1 MRSRPTIIVLAAGP
15 GRRSA
20 ASPSR
25 LAQPLAGSSV
35 LATTL
40 AQAIQTRL
48 PVVVVTTESLL
59 PLVAEQI
66 AQRDTVVVSAVD
78 AMRGIGHLVAV
89 AVGEHA
95 SSPGWLVLPGDLPL
109 VQPST
114 LLAVAEA
121 LDEHPVAY
129 AQYRGRRGHPVGFG
143 AELYSEL
150 SLLSGDDGV
159 RRLIARYPGFAAEV
173 DDPGVRS
180 DTEAGAAF
188 ELHRAAGAA
197 S

>member
-1 MRSRPTIIVLAAGP
+1 MRSRPTIVLLAAGP
-15 GRRSA
+15 GRRGA
-20 ASPSR
+20 GSPAR

-40 AQAIQTRL
+40 AHAIQTRL
-48 PVVVVTTESLL
+48 PVLLVTTESLL
-59 PLVAEQI
+59 PLVADQI
-66 AQRDTVVVSAVD
+66 AHRDTIVVSAAD
-78 AMRGIGHLVAV
+78 TLRGSGHLVAV
-89 AVGEHA
+89 GVTERA
-95 SSPGWLVLPGDLPL
+95 SSPGWLVLPGDLPMVL
-109 VQPST
+109 PST

-129 AQYRGRRGHPVGFG
+129 AQYRGRRGHPVGFA

-150 SLLSGDDGV
+150 ALLSGDDGV

-180 DTEAGAAF
+180 DAEADPAP
-188 ELHRAAGAA
+188 EPSRAAGGAV
-197 S
+197 

>member
-15 GRRSA
+15 GRRGA
-20 ASPSR
+20 GSPAR

-40 AQAIQTRL
+40 AHAIQTRL
-48 PVVVVTTESLL
+48 PVVVVTTEGLL
-59 PLVAEQI
+59 PLVADQI
-66 AQRDTVVVSAVD
+66 AHRDALVVSAADVL
-78 AMRGIGHLVAV
+78 RGSGHLVALGV
-89 AVGEHA
+89 TERA
-95 SSPGWLVLPGDLPL
+95 SSPGWLVLPGDLPRVL
-109 VQPST
+109 PST
-114 LLAVAEA
+114 LLAVAKA

-150 SLLSGDDGV
+150 ALLSGDDGV

-180 DTEAGAAF
+180 DAEAEPVTAPS
-188 ELHRAAGAA
+188 RAAGGVA
-197 S
+197 